1 MKHKFLLI
9 IALTLVCGMVGC
21 TPTNTTNSTSVSTPN
36 TQPTQSEITYTLSN
50 KTADVTLE
58 VTGNSDIPTTFM
70 ESNHLKEENIG
81 TIYIQ
86 DGITGIDTKAF
97 YQCYF
102 DIVFMHNCNSLV
114 SIGDYAF
121 THCTMQTITLP
132 DKGVKYI
139 GEGAFQYCHQIT
151 SFSIPDGVTAVN
163 DYTFYDCIRL
173 KSIDIPDSVTSI
185 GNCAFD
191 GCFNLKNVDIPDG
204 VTSIG
209 KEAFGYCTNL
219 DDVSIPD
226 SVTIIDD
233 DAFKDCPHLTIHCSK
248 GSYAESYAIEHDI
261 TTMTSLSNN
270 DKP

>member
-132 DKGVKYI
+132 DKQCRQLKKK
-139 GEGAFQYCHQIT
+139 AF
-151 SFSIPDGVTAVN
+151 
-163 DYTFYDCIRL
+163 
-173 KSIDIPDSVTSI
+173 
-185 GNCAFD
+185 
-191 GCFNLKNVDIPDG
+191 
-204 VTSIG
+204 
-209 KEAFGYCTNL
+209 
-219 DDVSIPD
+219 
-226 SVTIIDD
+226 
-233 DAFKDCPHLTIHCSK
+233 SK
-248 GSYAESYAIEHDI
+248 
-261 TTMTSLSNN
+261 
-270 DKP
+270 